1 MITKPDFMQKKIVIF
16 FPKDGEKISF
26 KNDNIVIMSSD
37 EKVKLQL
44 SCYLLFA
51 IYIVGGFNLTSGII
65 EKSKKF
71 GFSLVFFTYSFK
83 YYASINF
90 KMEGNILLRKKQYN
104 EKRSNEIARHIIINK
119 IENQRDTL
127 YKMRDKSVSDGIIN
141 LDVQIQKLLTA
152 DNIDNYTTMG
162 IEGVAAKVYFNRLFK
177 DFEWKGRQPRVKRDK
192 INLLLDIGYTILFNY
207 IDGILNIYGF
217 DEYKGNLHQEFY
229 KRKSLVCDL
238 VEPFRPIIDYR
249 IKKGLALNQ
258 FEKYDFKIYDNQY
271 SISWKDS
278 SEFSRI
284 ILEKINQYKDKIFDY
299 IQSYYRWIMKEKDF
313 EYFPKVVLYN
323 DNN

>member
-90 KMEGNILLRKKQYN
+90 
-104 EKRSNEIARHIIINK
+104 
-119 IENQRDTL
+119 
-127 YKMRDKSVSDGIIN
+127 
-141 LDVQIQKLLTA
+141 
-152 DNIDNYTTMG
+152 
-162 IEGVAAKVYFNRLFK
+162 
-177 DFEWKGRQPRVKRDK
+177 
-192 INLLLDIGYTILFNY
+192 
-207 IDGILNIYGF
+207 
-217 DEYKGNLHQEFY
+217 
-229 KRKSLVCDL
+229 
-238 VEPFRPIIDYR
+238 
-249 IKKGLALNQ
+249 
-258 FEKYDFKIYDNQY
+258 
-271 SISWKDS
+271 
-278 SEFSRI
+278 
-284 ILEKINQYKDKIFDY
+284 
-299 IQSYYRWIMKEKDF
+299 
-313 EYFPKVVLYN
+313 
-323 DNN
+323 